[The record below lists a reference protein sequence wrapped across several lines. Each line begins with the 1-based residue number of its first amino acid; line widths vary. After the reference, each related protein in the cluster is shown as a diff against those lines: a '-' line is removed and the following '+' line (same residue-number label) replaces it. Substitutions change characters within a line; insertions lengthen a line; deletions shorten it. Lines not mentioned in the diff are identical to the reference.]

1 MKNNSKVL
9 IALASAVVVGGVL
22 GLLFAPNKG
31 RETRKRIADAEK
43 NLSKSIKETVKRG
56 KDKFSDL
63 KDGMKEKIE
72 ELNEKVRELV

>member
-9 IALASAVVVGGVL
+9 IALASGIAVGGML

-31 RETRKRIADAEK
+31 SKTRKKIADAEK
-43 NLSKSIKETVKRG
+43 TLSNSIKETFNRG

-72 ELNEKVRELV
+72 ALNEKVKEFV

>member
-43 NLSKSIKETVKRG
+43 NLSKSIKETVNRG

-72 ELNEKVRELV
+72 ALNEKVRELV